1 MTNMETLKAVVQN
14 GRLTLDEPTDLPEGE
29 IVELVLAD
37 RDELDDED
45 RVKLHE
51 SLERAWAEEQ
61 AGQGRSAEEFMKDL

>member
-1 MTNMETLKAVVQN
+1 MKNMETLKAVVQN

-61 AGQGRSAEEFMKDL
+61 AGQGRPAEEFMKDL